1 MEKQK
6 KILCRVRL
14 INWHFFEN
22 ECITMHGSTLI
33 SGENTA
39 GKSTILDAI
48 QLVLTTNTRKFNV
61 AANEK
66 GNRDLKGYVRCKTGN
81 VGETY
86 IRKNAVPAN
95 VALEFFEEKTG
106 RYFVLG
112 VHMLSPDEESRVVT
126 RWYAEECRLEDMSFV
141 VHGKAALAEEFR
153 VRGRRI
159 RYIDQNYAA
168 RDRFKR
174 RMGNLD
180 DRFFDII
187 PKSLAFKPMDNV
199 KEFINKFVLSEEK
212 IDVAALREN
221 IETLS
226 ELEELLTK
234 SNRQLECLEEIIN
247 TYERI
252 EANDYDIKVND
263 FLLRIAGIDLIREKL
278 AAIEKD
284 IIAKEQM
291 ISGLDTKIAQLEKD
305 SAAASEKLLA
315 VNVSVHENKAS
326 RLLEELQR
334 KAAAAENG
342 IKEAQMRA
350 GQLKVQVA
358 ALEKFLKKLKEAGIT
373 PVSAEQLSALV
384 SEHYDDKKYETVE
397 ALKLFSKQEMISV
410 HQKRAELAVGLK
422 ELDGHIQTLQEKNR
436 RLHKQILTYPENT
449 AKLKGYIEEEF
460 SARGISSKVYIL
472 SELLEITD
480 ETWRN
485 AVEGYLNTQKFYLV
499 VEPEYYDAALQCYH
513 KNRKNIHSAGIINTG
528 KLTVNQETDNNSL
541 AYVVKS
547 ENRYAKAYIDYLL
560 GRVMRCD
567 RVEQLKEHRIA
578 VTADCMLY
586 QGYVVRNIDPKL
598 YRNPYIGQNAFRMQI
613 EQIKAELEE
622 KSAQRSRLRE
632 NSIIYDEIIKLEA
645 DVNPELIQLYMNAPA
660 DLEREKK
667 SLVNIKAELK
677 EAKKDPSLLELE
689 IKKQAI
695 EKELKNVNAALEK
708 FRENKSKASWDIEA
722 GQKQL
727 AEYKARHDSERD
739 SLRALA
745 DNDEKAYEEA
755 GKKYSDNRR
764 KKAPETII
772 SNFTPQKS
780 QFQNERIQLTD
791 SLKAQQYTFNY
802 DYSCDF
808 TSGTEGIDEYI
819 SAAQKLRT
827 VELVKYEEKL
837 KTAKKE
843 CEEIFR
849 SDFLSKM
856 KEHIEAARNEFRN
869 LNKALDNIYYGD
881 DSYHFKIT
889 FDRQKEGLY
898 KMITSE
904 NNQEGN
910 NLWTAAFEA
919 EYREEISDL
928 FDKLMTRD
936 DKGDRI
942 VAEYTDYRSYLDYDI
957 EIRKKDGSLQKFSD
971 IYGEKS
977 GSETQVPYYVAIAA
991 SFYQLY
997 RFGNSV
1003 RLMLLDEAFDKMDDE
1018 RIKAMMDFFNSLD
1031 LQVILATPPA
1041 KIEIIGEQVGTIL
1054 TAIRAG
1060 RASIVEEYDL

>member
-6 KILCRVRL
+6 KTLCRVRL

-22 ECITMHGSTLI
+22 ECINMHGSTLI

-86 IRKNAVPAN
+86 VRKNAVPAN
-95 VALEFFEEKTG
+95 VALEFYEEKTD

-112 VHMLSPDEESRVVT
+112 VHMLSPDEESRVTT
-126 RWYAEECRLEDMSFV
+126 RWYVEECRLEDLSFV
-141 VHGKAALAEEFR
+141 VHGKAALADEFK

-212 IDVAALREN
+212 IDVATLREN

-226 ELEELLTK
+226 ELEELLAK
-234 SNRQLECLEEIIN
+234 SNKQLSCLEGIIE
-247 TYERI
+247 TYEQI
-252 EANDYDIKVND
+252 ESKEHDIKVND
-263 FLLRIAGIDLIREKL
+263 FLLRIAGLDMIKEQILFL
-278 AAIEKD
+278 EKD

-291 ISGLDTKIAQLEKD
+291 ISGINGKIAQLEKD
-305 SAAASEKLLA
+305 STAAKEELMA
-315 VNVSVHENKAS
+315 VNVSIHENEAS

-334 KAAAAENG
+334 KLISSENS
-342 IKEAQMRA
+342 IKEAQRRKDL
-350 GQLKVQVA
+350 LKVQIKS
-358 ALEKFLKKLKEAGIT
+358 LEKLLAKLKEAGKT
-373 PVSAEQLSALV
+373 PLTAEHLDVLM
-384 SEHYDDKKYETVE
+384 SEQYDEKKHEAVE
-397 ALKLFSKQEMISV
+397 ALKIFSKQEMMSV
-410 HQKRAELAVGLK
+410 HEKRAEMSTRLK
-422 ELDGHIQTLQEKNR
+422 AIDRQIQALQETHR
-436 RLHKQILTYPENT
+436 RLNKQILTYPENT
-449 AKLKGYIEEEF
+449 ETLKRCIEEEF
-460 SARGISSKVYIL
+460 KARGISSKVYIL

-499 VEPEYYDAALQCYH
+499 VEPSYYDIALQSYH
-513 KNRKNIHSAGIINTG
+513 KHRKQIHSAGIINTE
-528 KLTVNQETDNNSL
+528 KLTYDSSQDNNSL

-547 ENRYAKAYIDYLL
+547 ENRYAKAYINYLL
-560 GRVMRCD
+560 GRVVRCENID
-567 RVEQLKEHRIA
+567 ELKEHKIA
-578 VTADCMLY
+578 ITPECMLY
-586 QGYVVRNIDPKL
+586 QGYVARNMNPEL
-598 YRNPYIGQNAFRMQI
+598 YRNPYIGQNAYRMQI
-613 EQIKAELEE
+613 EQVKTELAE
-622 KSAQRSRLRE
+622 KTAQRNTLRE
-632 NSIIYDEIIKLEA
+632 SSRIYDEIISLES
-645 DVNPELIQLYMNAPA
+645 DVNPDLIQLYMNAPC
-660 DLEREKK
+660 DLAREQKT
-667 SLVNIKAELK
+667 LIKIRAELA
-677 EAKKDPSLLELE
+677 EAQKDPSLMELE

-695 EKELKNVNAALEK
+695 EKEIRNIDKSLET
-708 FRENKSKASWDIEA
+708 FRENRIKTSYDIEA
-722 GQKQL
+722 EQKSL
-727 AEYKARHDSERD
+727 EGYKARQQSDSEA
-739 SLRALA
+739 LRMLA
-745 DNDEKAYEEA
+745 DNDAKAYEEA

-764 KKAPETII
+764 KKQPETII
-772 SNFTPQKS
+772 SNFTPQRS
-780 QFQNERIQLTD
+780 QFLNERVQLTD
-791 SLKAQQYTFNY
+791 SLKKQQYTFNY

-808 TSGTEGIDEYI
+808 TLGTDEISAYI
-819 SAAQKLRT
+819 SAAQKLKS

-837 KTAKKE
+837 KTAKE
-843 CEEIFR
+843 DCEEIFR

-881 DSYHFKIT
+881 DSYYFKIT
-889 FDRQKEGLY
+889 FDKQKEGLY

-910 NLWTAAFEA
+910 SLWTASFEA

-936 DKGDRI
+936 DKGDKI

-957 EIRKKDGSLQKFSD
+957 EIRKKDGSYQKFSD

-1003 RLMLLDEAFDKMDDE
+1003 RIMLLDEAFDKMDDE
-1018 RIKAMMDFFNSLD
+1018 RIKAMMEFFNSLD
-1031 LQVILATPPA
+1031 LQVIIATPPA
-1041 KIEIIGEQVGTIL
+1041 KIEVIGEHVGTIL